1 MKKTRFVSVLLALSL
16 LITVFAMGISAEE
29 TAEVSVDGT
38 EMSFADFQNGFS
50 EYASKSVVLLK
61 DVVLPD
67 DFASLGSLAVP
78 FTGTFDGNGYTI
90 SNLKAPLFGKLQGA
104 TVQNLTLTGDIVMT
118 GSSDNGNNGGVL
130 TPRADGMTLRNCVS
144 NVSLNFTPA
153 AASCIGAWAGF
164 CGAGTITI
172 EQCVNNGAVTVD
184 YSGATAHS
192 IYVGGFIGKTNVGAT
207 ISSSVNNGAVSG
219 KTENSSNQ
227 SSNAI
232 LMGGFIGDAFKTV
245 NVQKCVNNG
254 AVRVTTSKGHG
265 GHKVGGLIGVLEGGS
280 TSNFTDCVNNGEIF
294 AYVQAGGLVG
304 TVNNI
309 ATLTNCY
316 NYGDVLSGGD
326 TTLSASSF
334 AGGMV
339 AHLNA
344 TGSNGVVIK
353 NCVNYGNIT
362 SQANVSTKLEA
373 YAGGIA
379 GNVAGN
385 VTLVAD
391 NCLSKGTVKAALY
404 AGGLF
409 GYVNATC
416 KKAEVGNSLVT
427 GNVLLVESSLSGA
440 ASGAVIGQ
448 NMAAATVVSFVNSS
462 YISTVNP
469 VAVNGTAVAGELTG
483 TEDIQALN
491 LPIRYVGVQYTQ
503 AQDGT
508 FDARFVVSVDSLQY
522 TSVGYFITRVEKNGG
537 LGTLNRTS
545 REVYRSLLGFDA
557 ESGAVTEYTAE
568 DFGADYLGAIVIRQI
583 PEDLDVS
590 FLIAP
595 YLIDQEG
602 NTVTGITYTV
612 TFSNGIMT
620 VQN

>member
-1 MKKTRFVSVLLALSL
+1 MIERVKNGEADIIICKDFSRFFRDYVEIGDYLERIFPFLGVRFISVNDNYDSDEYKGSTAGMEVVMKYIVYSSYSHDLSQKIKTVINAKHKKGQWVGSHAPYGYSKDKEDKNNLVPNPDTAPVVRKIFDLALKGKNTSGIAVIL
-16 LITVFAMGISAEE
+16 NELGTVFTLGISAEKP
-29 TAEVSVDGT
+29 AEVSVDGT

-67 DFASLGSLAVP
+67 DFASLGSLLVP
-78 FTGTFDGNGYTI
+78 FTGTFDGKGYTI

-118 GSSDNGNNGGVL
+118 GSSANGNNGGAL

-153 AASCIGAWAGF
+153 APSCIGAWAGF

-172 EQCVNNGAVTVD
+172 GQCVNNGAVTVD
-184 YSGATAHS
+184 YSGAKAHS

-219 KTENSSNQ
+219 KTENSSDQ
-227 SSNAI
+227 SSQTT
-232 LMGGFIGDAFKTV
+232 LMGGFIGNANKTV

-280 TSNFTDCVNNGEIF
+280 TSNFTDCVNNGEVF

-309 ATLTNCY
+309 ATLNNCY
-316 NYGDVLSGGD
+316 NYGDVISGGD
-326 TTLSASSF
+326 KTMSGSSF
-334 AGGMV
+334 AGGMI
-339 AHLNA
+339 AYLNA
-344 TGSNGVVIK
+344 TGSDGAVIK

-379 GNVAGN
+379 GNIGGK
-385 VTLVAD
+385 VTLVAG
-391 NCLSKGTVKAALY
+391 NCLSKGTVKADLY

-409 GYVNATC
+409 GYVNANC

-427 GNVLLVESSLSGA
+427 GNVLLLESSLSGA

-448 NMAAATVVSFVNSS
+448 NMAAATVV
-462 YISTVNP
+462 
-469 VAVNGTAVAGELTG
+469 
-483 TEDIQALN
+483 
-491 LPIRYVGVQYTQ
+491 LPEGYGIEFLY
-503 AQDGT
+503 
-508 FDARFVVSVDSLQY
+508 DSK
-522 TSVGYFITRVEKNGG
+522 EW
-537 LGTLNRTS
+537 
-545 REVYRSLLGFDA
+545 
-557 ESGAVTEYTAE
+557 
-568 DFGADYLGAIVIRQI
+568 
-583 PEDLDVS
+583 
-590 FLIAP
+590 
-595 YLIDQEG
+595 
-602 NTVTGITYTV
+602 
-612 TFSNGIMT
+612 
-620 VQN
+620 